1 MLELSSKNMSLQVT
15 FPLAGHH
22 NNDSGAVYNGRFENK
37 ETQRIRNCIN
47 AYLLKLGV
55 KFISDDDNQTLS
67 QVIKSINPGSASVLY
82 EAHLDASVN
91 ASATGT
97 TCVVSAASFA
107 AKDNSYKM
115 ASEICEVTSKLLGI
129 RNRGVISETLSHR
142 GKLGILH
149 TKSGVSVLHEW
160 CFISN
165 VNDMKAL
172 DLNLEKVCK
181 EIAIILKK
189 YDDLK

>member
-1 MLELSSKNMSLQVT
+1 MLELSSNNMSLQVT

-47 AYLLKLGV
+47 ANLLKLGV
-55 KFISDDDNQTLS
+55 KFISDNDNQTLS

-82 EAHLDASVN
+82 EAHLN

-115 ASEICEVTSKLLGI
+115 ASEICEVTSRLLGI
-129 RNRGVISETLSHR
+129 RNRGVISEKQSHR